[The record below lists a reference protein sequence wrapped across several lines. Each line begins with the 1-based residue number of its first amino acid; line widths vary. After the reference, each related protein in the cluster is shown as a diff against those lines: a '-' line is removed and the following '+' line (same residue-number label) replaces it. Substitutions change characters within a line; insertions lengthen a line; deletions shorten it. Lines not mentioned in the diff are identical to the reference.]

1 MKRFFV
7 ICLSVLLI
15 CSLLL
20 PVSPGNVVILN
31 YEPWLFFYDLVD
43 CDENYNIWLG
53 MYSYGGSEELYPIHV
68 DEDDY
73 NAKLLASETPDEPVA
88 EITDVIK
95 PEPVEFDLSDGD
107 SVSADIHSESD
118 SGYLQAAAL
127 SPGSQSSLAQSPVM
141 AVTTVPTSGQSY
153 KLQRKYKCRVFLNSQ
168 SFDIDKKIRDVTDQM
183 GLMVSIGNVFSVYR
197 PIRRS
202 ITLTEPSAE
211 AESRIADRLKFESL
225 FKWQITYLPKYF
237 KYFDSFAAP
246 VRPPMP
252 FTEVVADLTDNNVR
266 RSMKRLGRRKDD

>member
-20 PVSPGNVVILN
+20 PVSAGNVVILN

-95 PEPVEFDLSDGD
+95 LEPGEFDLSDGD

-127 SPGSQSSLAQSPVM
+127 SPGSQSSLAQSPM
-141 AVTTVPTSGQSY
+141 LASASVPTSGLSYVQPELIKIDYAPDATSGTLLAVLYGLLGKPVTAYTYKVRTSYQSDY
-153 KLQRKYKCRVFLNSQ
+153 TGY
-168 SFDIDKKIRDVTDQM
+168 VTQQLDYDANW
-183 GLMVSIGNVFSVYR
+183 L
-197 PIRRS
+197 
-202 ITLTEPSAE
+202 A
-211 AESRIADRLKFESL
+211 SL
-225 FKWQITYLPKYF
+225 VLLIVVLFCIFKAGGALLCK
-237 KYFDSFAAP
+237 A
-246 VRPPMP
+246 
-252 FTEVVADLTDNNVR
+252 
-266 RSMKRLGRRKDD
+266 

>member
-20 PVSPGNVVILN
+20 PVSAGNVVILN

-95 PEPVEFDLSDGD
+95 PEPDEFDLSDGD
-107 SVSADIHSESD
+107 SVSADIYSESD

-127 SPGSQSSLAQSPVM
+127 SPGSQSSGSQSPMLVS
-141 AVTTVPTSGQSY
+141 ASVPTSGLSYVQPELVKIDYAPDATSGTLLAVLYGLLGKPVTAYTYKVRTSYQSDY
-153 KLQRKYKCRVFLNSQ
+153 TGY
-168 SFDIDKKIRDVTDQM
+168 VTQQLDYDANW
-183 GLMVSIGNVFSVYR
+183 L
-197 PIRRS
+197 
-202 ITLTEPSAE
+202 A
-211 AESRIADRLKFESL
+211 SL
-225 FKWQITYLPKYF
+225 VLLIVVLFCIFKAGGALLCK
-237 KYFDSFAAP
+237 A
-246 VRPPMP
+246 
-252 FTEVVADLTDNNVR
+252 
-266 RSMKRLGRRKDD
+266 